1 MNISVIKDENGMLM
15 MNPKAAAHKQSETG
29 RKTLFAGDLHQKP
42 DTVSQIRERAQKK
55 ANKIV
60 GDVFGTEKDLDNM
73 VQEMKEQSAALLD
86 DRAYC
91 AEKLQQ
97 LYGDQAK
104 LMEDNEITEESAEYK
119 DLELLRKERDAALP
133 NSKIEI
139 TEEEQEQLDRIY
151 EQGLTRFQMDMLEK
165 DEAIRVYSDR
175 KQAAEQG
182 VSAIAG
188 SLRFIQIERLKEHP
202 MVDAQKQ
209 AEGIMK
215 QANDEII
222 GEARKEGME
231 NVDEKLNEVVEKA
244 KEEEEKKEEEEEKLE
259 ERKEK
264 QEELEKQIE
273 KIKENTS
280 DYTAN
285 YTANESNAFPDYEKD
300 MQEVVQAY
308 TGKKSKADQELE
320 KMIKNLEVI
329 MEDIKGAEVDV
340 NL

>member
-1 MNISVIKDENGMLM
+1 MNISVIKDENGVLM
-15 MNPKAAAHKQSETG
+15 MNPKAAARKQSEMG
-29 RKTLFAGDLHQKP
+29 RRTLFAGNLNQKT
-42 DTVSQIRERAQKK
+42 DTVSKIRERAQKK
-55 ANKIV
+55 AGKII
-60 GDVFGTEKDLDNM
+60 GDVFGAEKNLDNM
-73 VQEMKEQSAALLD
+73 VQEMKEQSAKLLD
-86 DRAYC
+86 DRAHY
-91 AEKLQQ
+91 AEELQRV
-97 LYGDQAK
+97 YGEQAK

-139 TEEEQEQLDRIY
+139 TEEEQEQLDRIH
-151 EQGLTRFQMDMLEK
+151 EQGLTQFQMDMLEK
-165 DEAIRVYSDR
+165 DEAVKVYSSR
-175 KQAAEQG
+175 KEAAEKG
-182 VSAIAG
+182 VAAIAD

-209 AEGIMK
+209 VEGIMK

-231 NVDEKLNEVVEKA
+231 NIDEKLNEIVEKA
-244 KEEEEKKEEEEEKLE
+244 EEEAEKKEEEEEKLE

-273 KIKENTS
+273 KIKESTS
-280 DYTAN
+280 DDAADTSHVS
-285 YTANESNAFPDYEKD
+285 TDYEKD
-300 MQEVVQAY
+300 MQEVVQVY

-320 KMIKNLEVI
+320 KMIENLEVI
-329 MEDIKGAEVDV
+329 MEDLKGVEVDV